1 MISPVQGLGIVDIV
15 HVPGV
20 PLSFQPMVNGRL
32 GDQSTYANFVTPG
45 WFATYGTTLR
55 AGRDFDDRDVKGAPS
70 VIIVNDAFVRKF
82 LPGRNPIGA
91 TVAFE
96 RGREAPVPKTV
107 IGVVSNAAYTSLRNG
122 DVPIEYGPLAQ
133 VDFPG
138 MAPADFVVSVRA
150 AQGSPMLLVRS
161 LAGALTGVNRDLVFA
176 FQPLTDQVFASL
188 TQERL
193 IAILS
198 GFFGALALLLAG
210 LGLYGMT
217 AYAAACRR
225 TEIGIRMALGSTG
238 AAVIRLV
245 VSRAAWLVAAGI
257 LIGAGVSAWASK
269 FIVTLLYGIDARDPV
284 TLVGAALTLL
294 SVGIL
299 ATLLPA
305 WRAAHLDPARVLR
318 ES

>member
-1 MISPVQGLGIVDIV
+1 M
-15 HVPGV
+15 
-20 PLSFQPMVNGRL
+20 
-32 GDQSTYANFVTPG
+32 
-45 WFATYGTTLR
+45 
-55 AGRDFDDRDVKGAPS
+55 
-70 VIIVNDAFVRKF
+70 IIVNDAFVRKF

-91 TVAFE
+91 SVAFE
-96 RGREAPVPKTV
+96 RRRETPVPKTV

-257 LIGAGVSAWASK
+257 LLGAGVSAWASK